1 MNRFFTLLLAA
12 SCLTAVGQV
21 PEYVPTDGLV
31 GWWPFSGSAQNLAN
45 ADDSSVVSGA
55 VLGVDRFGN
64 AQHAY
69 VFDGVDDEI
78 LTSNLGAAGSGISAS
93 YWYKSSQMTGAAT
106 LISFGGNGPAS
117 AFEVMNNYWSAGT
130 EGPCYGPAFH
140 GNSTLVSKGG
150 SDFPDSTSWHH
161 AVVVLPEGAGS
172 LADVRFYVDGVEWG
186 EICSFASYS
195 GAGIPL
201 VGTDN
206 PVKFGHGYAGSWS
219 NFFEGILDDIGLWNR
234 SLTEAEIQGL
244 FSPPFTAVGCTD
256 PEACNYD
263 PAATMDD
270 GSCFF
275 VPADLLDSEI
285 IACDDS
291 LILMATAGLDTYLWN
306 TGEIT
311 QSIVI
316 EESGQYSVSGQ
327 VSQPNDDNAHSL
339 SLNGSG
345 AYVEL
350 PSSFSIDS
358 EDGMTFGFWLKP
370 NWTADDYILDFK
382 DDGDLRVVF
391 AHFGGQGFF
400 LMVEGGDVP
409 GGSHYAYDNALL
421 SSSDW
426 HYITGVLSNEG
437 QIKLYRDGV
446 VMDVTDIAPGD
457 YNLSTGGLKVV
468 GGETGIPLAGWQFYS
483 GLLDELTI
491 WNRVL
496 GPQELTAVMSCPNL
510 PSMQGVVGQWRFED
524 ITNGLVL
531 DASPNGSH
539 GTVHDIELSSD
550 IPEME
555 CTAQS
560 LCHVSDT
567 VTVVFNH
574 GSCYCGRGTV
584 WDPSQEMCIGDG
596 SGDINLD
603 GCVQLNDLLDLLSA
617 YGGCEAEA
625 SPWLCGDPLEY
636 QGYDYATVQIGEHCW
651 FAENLRAENY
661 SNGDVLP
668 SSLNGIEWAQTES
681 GALAKYGEGNEYC
694 QSLIEAFEA
703 CNPSVSFEVFGG
715 LYNGFAVLDERNICP
730 QGWHVGS
737 HSDWDIL
744 EEFVAESGFENQE
757 GFTLKATEWWNPNGA
772 TPGDGIDFFGFAALP
787 GGSRNWEVGS
797 YNHAGNYGQYWTSS
811 LSTATFGYRRSFR
824 FDDDIFYT
832 YTGSLNTGAAVRC
845 IKDSE

>member
-617 YGGCEAEA
+617 YGDCGAEE
-625 SPWLCGDPLEY
+625 SPWQCGDPLEY
-636 QGYDYATVQIGEHCW
+636 QGYDYETVQIGEQCW
-651 FAENLRAENY
+651 FAENLKKLDFVFPGNDDKSISEPRAYVQGYNGYEVEEAILSDNFHEYGALYNY
-661 SNGDVLP
+661 PAVLNESLCPSGWSPGTDQDWIDLVVSLGIDSVEANTYTCCDGEEYRGDVADLLKDESWQGGINTSGFSALP
-668 SSLNGIEWAQTES
+668 AGFVRANGGGSFDHLGTNGYFWTTSEAVE
-681 GALAKYGEGNEYC
+681 EYL
-694 QSLIEAFEA
+694 S
-703 CNPSVSFEVFGG
+703 
-715 LYNGFAVLDERNICP
+715 
-730 QGWHVGS
+730 QGM
-737 HSDWDIL
+737 L
-744 EEFVAESGFENQE
+744 EETAMIHYLFSGVS
-757 GFTLKATEWWNPNGA
+757 G
-772 TPGDGIDFFGFAALP
+772 
-787 GGSRNWEVGS
+787 VGRIVTNRAQAFS
-797 YNHAGNYGQYWTSS
+797 
-811 LSTATFGYRRSFR
+811 
-824 FDDDIFYT
+824 
-832 YTGSLNTGAAVRC
+832 VRC
-845 IKDSE
+845 LKDSE